1 MPYYRGIFDDKGRLI
16 VAINHNTDLGDAWE
30 WAEVPEYP
38 LKYST
43 FAYEM
48 AVIIREGI
56 DRMFGDDPEDVF
68 YYLTLYDENYAS
80 AGYTVCP

>member
-1 MPYYRGIFDDKGRLI
+1 FVPYYRGIFDDKGRLI

-48 AVIIREGI
+48 AVNLIVYS
-56 DRMFGDDPEDVF
+56 M
-68 YYLTLYDENYAS
+68 S
-80 AGYTVCP
+80 H